1 MLRLHLSSL
10 IGYELIKNIK
20 RVEDKFY
27 LRLGSFLCFYCATV
41 GARPENA
48 RAFLGPLLV
57 AYPTANEKIKKV
69 LAIVSNLLYSIR
81 CTIVVQWHFY
91 AIF

>member
-20 RVEDKFY
+20 RAEDKFY
-27 LRLGSFLCFYCATV
+27 LRLGSFL
-41 GARPENA
+41 
-48 RAFLGPLLV
+48 LLLRK
-57 AYPTANEKIKKV
+57 YFGYFTKNKKV
-69 LAIVSNLLYSIR
+69 LAFVSDLLYSIH

>member
-20 RVEDKFY
+20 RAEDKFY
-27 LRLGSFLCFYCATV
+27 LRLGSFLLLLRKYFGYFTK
-41 GARPENA
+41 NKKTL
-48 RAFLGPLLV
+48 AF
-57 AYPTANEKIKKV
+57 
-69 LAIVSNLLYSIR
+69 VSDLLYSIR

>member
-27 LRLGSFLCFYCATV
+27 LRLGSFLLLLRKYFGYFTK
-41 GARPENA
+41 NKKTL
-48 RAFLGPLLV
+48 AFVPD
-57 AYPTANEKIKKV
+57 
-69 LAIVSNLLYSIR
+69 LLYSIR

>member
-10 IGYELIKNIK
+10 IGYDLIKNIK

-27 LRLGSFLCFYCATV
+27 LHLGSFLLLLGKYFGYFTK
-41 GARPENA
+41 NKKTL
-48 RAFLGPLLV
+48 AF
-57 AYPTANEKIKKV
+57 E
-69 LAIVSNLLYSIR
+69 SDLLYSIR

>member
-1 MLRLHLSSL
+1 VLRLHLSSL

-27 LRLGSFLCFYCATV
+27 LRLGSFLLLLRKYFEYFTK
-41 GARPENA
+41 NKKTL
-48 RAFLGPLLV
+48 AF
-57 AYPTANEKIKKV
+57 
-69 LAIVSNLLYSIR
+69 VSDLLYSIR